1 MLNKYPNEVNLVIK
15 HMPLK
20 MHKFA
25 VKASRAALAA
35 ARQGKYNEIS
45 KVFLKNHKK
54 LNPETIIQYAE
65 ETGLDMQKFH
75 KDYNNFLT
83 IPAIYPHNSA

>member
-1 MLNKYPNEVNLVIK
+1 
-15 HMPLK
+15 

-54 LNPETIIQYAE
+54 LNPETIIVSCGRKRFENAKKCLLEFTGEKFYTAE
-65 ETGLDMQKFH
+65 NGAVILRFPQK
-75 KDYNNFLT
+75 
-83 IPAIYPHNSA
+83 